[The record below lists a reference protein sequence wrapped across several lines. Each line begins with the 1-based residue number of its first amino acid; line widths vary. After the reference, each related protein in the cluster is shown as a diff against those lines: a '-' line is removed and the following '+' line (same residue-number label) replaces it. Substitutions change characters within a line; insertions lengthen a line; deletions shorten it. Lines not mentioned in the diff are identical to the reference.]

1 MYTISQVSEPSG
13 CAFGVEVFDA
23 GVVVGGR
30 DDSAGDGGPVLR
42 GGVLEGELGGLVV
55 GEVGEFVGVLVG

>member
-1 MYTISQVSEPSG
+1 MHTVSQISEPSG
-13 CAFGVEVFDA
+13 GAFGVEVFDA
-23 GVVVGGR
+23 RVVVGGR
-30 DDSAGDGGPVLR
+30 DDGAGDGGPVLR